1 MQIKEDFLRENR
13 LAPSLVENLSIY
25 ESRNLD
31 KVAIIDILIPL
42 DIDIKMSF
50 AGEKHFQN
58 MRFLLVNTVAILLL
72 YHTKNVS
79 IGFWLMKSSKII
91 AKD

>member
-1 MQIKEDFLRENR
+1 MLIEVCSVTFIWELNLKQLQIKEYLLRENR
-13 LAPSLVENLSIY
+13 LTPSLVKNLSIY

-58 MRFLLVNTVAILLL
+58 IRFLLVYTVAILLL
-72 YHTKNVS
+72 
-79 IGFWLMKSSKII
+79 
-91 AKD
+91 

>member
-1 MQIKEDFLRENR
+1 MIVEVCSVASIWKLKLKQLQIKENLLRENR
-13 LAPSLVENLSIY
+13 LTPSLVKNLSIH

-58 MRFLLVNTVAILLL
+58 IRFLLVYTVAILLL
-72 YHTKNVS
+72 
-79 IGFWLMKSSKII
+79 
-91 AKD
+91 